1 MNLTAVLPIILI
13 VLFWAI
19 VFVACFVSFVRML
32 RQPTEPELE
41 EALEHA
47 SVEDGAQAPA
57 PIH

>member
-19 VFVACFVSFVRML
+19 VFVACFVSFARML

-47 SVEDGAQAPA
+47 SVEDGAQV